1 MRLKALQPLDKVTN
15 VINTPSSTWEN
26 HSFPGRHGPPICGP
40 PICPMLLCETLEYC
54 SAPAALTP
62 TPFLPTCSLLLFSWL
77 RYCVQFFLLCK
88 SNKRSKIWA
97 LPISSLSS
105 LGMVSLAESDVLP
118 PNWQWKRC
126 KSHEA
131 IMTAM
136 KSVSGLAE
144 TYMVL
149 AICHWW
155 AMQNCSTGRSC
166 ALIFF
171 ERVNRIVI
179 TGWWQR
185 EFATVNVS
193 RSIFWHHC
201 GSSSILNCLSC
212 LLVVHRRC
220 ARLATWELV
229 CTCSHLRC

>member
-1 MRLKALQPLDKVTN
+1 
-15 VINTPSSTWEN
+15 
-26 HSFPGRHGPPICGP
+26 
-40 PICPMLLCETLEYC
+40 LEYC
-54 SAPAALTP
+54 SAPAALTA
-62 TPFLPTCSLLLFSWL
+62 TPFLPTCPPLLLSWL
-77 RYCVQFFLLCK
+77 PYCVQFFLLCK
-88 SNKRSKIWA
+88 NYKRSKIWA

-105 LGMVSLAESDVLP
+105 LGMVSPAESDASP
-118 PNWQWKRC
+118 PNWQWRRR
-126 KSHEA
+126 KSHDA

-136 KSVSGLAE
+136 KSVLGLAE

-149 AICHWW
+149 VICHWW

-185 EFATVNVS
+185 YHVS

-201 GSSSILNCLSC
+201 RSSSIVNWLSC
-212 LLVVHRRC
+212 LLVIHRRC
-220 ARLATWELV
+220 ARPTTWELV